1 MANEDTT
8 PDALDDTRR
17 ALADQ
22 IKAWHEA
29 FPERSIASING
40 AVYDQRKALGKA
52 KLRSEAAAKNTTV
65 AALTEQRYAE
75 NARTRQHEDE
85 LRRAAEEDY
94 AMKNGRYEEF
104 AQAERKREKNAE
116 RKREEKAER
125 ERKREDE
132 VPLVAARPRA
142 IV

>member
-1 MANEDTT
+1 VANEDTT

-85 LRRAAEEDY
+85 LRRAAEEEC
-94 AMKNGRYEEF
+94 ARTRSTRGQQLCKEEGCPRF
-104 AQAERKREKNAE
+104 ARL
-116 RKREEKAER
+116 
-125 ERKREDE
+125 
-132 VPLVAARPRA
+132 PHS
-142 IV
+142 

>member
-1 MANEDTT
+1 MTPAAVYDTM
-8 PDALDDTRR
+8 R

-94 AMKNGRYEEF
+94 AMKKGRYEDERRA
-104 AQAERKREKNAE
+104 AQEEYEAERK
-116 RKREEKAER
+116 
-125 ERKREDE
+125 RKREDE
-132 VPLVAARPRA
+132 VPLVAASCR
-142 IV
+142 

>member
-52 KLRSEAAAKNTTV
+52 KLRSEAEANHTTV

-85 LRRAAEEDY
+85 LRRAAEEEC
-94 AMKNGRYEEF
+94 ARTRS
-104 AQAERKREKNAE
+104 AERSAVVQGGGLPEICTIAPFAVQAMHAE
-116 RKREEKAER
+116 VHRS
-125 ERKREDE
+125 DTQH
-132 VPLVAARPRA
+132 
-142 IV
+142 